1 MFEDKLKADINKLSP
16 SEETKSAVLAILSKK
31 PKIKYFKFSSVIAAA
46 LAVVLAVGVFYNS
59 YDNDIS
65 KNVVNTNQTQ
75 ENTTNP
81 QATEK
86 AVEGT
91 KKPTQTT
98 TTNNNDESV
107 YKSIYKLVLDNYE
120 EDQDHTYKKHY
131 SDSAPGYVSLGGGE
145 LAENVSAKDFSS
157 TNTQHEDVDEE
168 DIIKTDGNF
177 IYRLKEGWDEIYIY
191 KADGKNTKKVY
202 TLDMYPLLDDYY
214 YSDEDELYS
223 DAYSSGMYLY
233 KDRLVVIYD
242 TYTKILA
249 KDCKCKFCSR
259 ENYEDFAQVFIFDIS
274 NRAKPRFLKQFK
286 QSGYYEDSRMIGDKL
301 YVFTNHYIDCGE
313 KIKEN
318 EKTRYLPILSQGN
331 TQEIQD
337 EKNICIADDTTS
349 TRYSVMC
356 SYDVQGVNRVDDFS
370 CFGGDGVEY
379 VSKNNAYLTEKI
391 YRKDWL
397 PQTKVTKISISAGKF
412 KLVASGKFD
421 GVVLNQFSMD
431 EYKGYLR
438 LVATQ
443 DKWSNNSY
451 NSLCIFDKNMKKVSS
466 IEKLAKGERIYSAR
480 FMGEYAYFVTFKETD
495 PLFCADV
502 SDPKHPKIV
511 SELKIPGF
519 SNYLHPFGNNKL
531 FGFGES
537 ATKRG
542 EITGLKMSMF
552 NIKNKQKVTQENV
565 LELGEGF
572 SSANYDHKAILVSD
586 KKNLIS
592 FAVETE
598 DYDKNIDDDVYKGYY
613 YLYSYNQN
621 KGFKQLAKIE
631 IYNIPDNDDEK
642 YFDYDWLAIRGLYI
656 EDYFYIS
663 DGEKMIVVDLNTYK
677 TVKTINK

>member
-1 MFEDKLKADINKLSP
+1 
-16 SEETKSAVLAILSKK
+16 
-31 PKIKYFKFSSVIAAA
+31 
-46 LAVVLAVGVFYNS
+46 
-59 YDNDIS
+59 
-65 KNVVNTNQTQ
+65 
-75 ENTTNP
+75 
-81 QATEK
+81 
-86 AVEGT
+86 
-91 KKPTQTT
+91 
-98 TTNNNDESV
+98 
-107 YKSIYKLVLDNYE
+107 
-120 EDQDHTYKKHY
+120 
-131 SDSAPGYVSLGGGE
+131 
-145 LAENVSAKDFSS
+145 
-157 TNTQHEDVDEE
+157 
-168 DIIKTDGNF
+168 
-177 IYRLKEGWDEIYIY
+177 
-191 KADGKNTKKVY
+191 
-202 TLDMYPLLDDYY
+202 
-214 YSDEDELYS
+214 
-223 DAYSSGMYLY
+223 
-233 KDRLVVIYD
+233 
-242 TYTKILA
+242 
-249 KDCKCKFCSR
+249 
-259 ENYEDFAQVFIFDIS
+259 
-274 NRAKPRFLKQFK
+274 
-286 QSGYYEDSRMIGDKL
+286 
-301 YVFTNHYIDCGE
+301 
-313 KIKEN
+313 
-318 EKTRYLPILSQGN
+318 
-331 TQEIQD
+331 
-337 EKNICIADDTTS
+337 
-349 TRYSVMC
+349 
-356 SYDVQGVNRVDDFS
+356 
-370 CFGGDGVEY
+370 
-379 VSKNNAYLTEKI
+379 
-391 YRKDWL
+391 
-397 PQTKVTKISISAGKF
+397 
-412 KLVASGKFD
+412 
-421 GVVLNQFSMD
+421 MD

-466 IEKLAKGERIYSAR
+466 IEKLGKGERIYSAR

-586 KKNLIS
+586 KKNIIS